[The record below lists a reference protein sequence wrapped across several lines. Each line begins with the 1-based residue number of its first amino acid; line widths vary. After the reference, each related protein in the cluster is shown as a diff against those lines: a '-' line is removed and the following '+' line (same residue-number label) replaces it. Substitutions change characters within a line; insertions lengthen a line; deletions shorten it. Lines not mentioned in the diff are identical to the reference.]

1 MSNILITSASNKV
14 TLIECIKSTC
24 NSLNKIIVAD
34 ANPNNISRYFSSDY
48 WEMPLLP
55 ELNVQD
61 LIDYCNK
68 NEVSYII
75 PTRDAELLYFSQHKS
90 FLKDQG
96 IQVLVSTYDAVNVTN
111 DKLLFYYTLQRLGIQ
126 AIPTSTSIN
135 IEAARYVI
143 KERTGAG
150 SKKIYV
156 NIDIDTL
163 KEVFGTFK
171 APIIQPYIKGRE
183 YSIDVYVTQNKKVKA
198 VVVRERTLVIDG
210 ESQITKVVKH
220 EKLEQLISK
229 AALALNLEGHVM
241 FQAIEDGEGALWIVE
256 CNARIGGASTLSI
269 YAGLDTFNWWVAE
282 CEGKNIDDWPVEIK
296 ELKQIRYKKDLIL

>member
-14 TLIECIKSTC
+14 PLIECIKSTC

-163 KEVFGTFK
+163 REVFGTFK